1 MNVILF
7 KPIKF
12 MNLSGKPTYK
22 IFDFFKIENTNNMIV
37 FHDDLDLNF
46 SKVRV
51 KTTGGHGG
59 HNGIK
64 DIIKFLGKDF
74 NRIKIGI
81 KNVIYIENEIS
92 MISLF

>member
-1 MNVILF
+1 
-7 KPIKF
+7 
-12 MNLSGKPTYK
+12 MNLSGNLFTKFL
-22 IFDFFKIENTNNMIV
+22 IFLILEKANNIVV

-46 SKVRV
+46 SKIRV
-51 KTTGGHGG
+51 KTNGGHGG

-81 KNVIYIENEIS
+81 KNTLIYIENEIS
-92 MISLF
+92 ADKFVWEGSQAKS